1 MRVRRERRRPRRR
14 APDPAPSRSAEW
26 RFPRT
31 RSRRG
36 CGAAGAAAAAGDP
49 APPPPGQVTAGAGGR
64 GDATP
69 GSPAWRSYVE
79 SPGGGAPF
87 PTAFFARP
95 VEVVA
100 RELLGARLVSDVAGG
115 RTSGVIV
122 ETEAY
127 GGPDDPASHAA
138 TRGGR
143 TPRNAIMFGPAG
155 LAYVYRIYGMHW
167 CVNVVTGETDQAQA
181 VLVRA
186 LAPLEGL
193 DLMTLRRGRVE
204 GLTSGPGRLCQ
215 ALGIT
220 GELYGHDLGTPP
232 LRVLPGWTVPDAEVL
247 VSGRIGI
254 RHAADRPLRFHVRG
268 EPHVSR

>member
-1 MRVRRERRRPRRR
+1 M
-14 APDPAPSRSAEW
+14 W
-26 RFPRT
+26 
-31 RSRRG
+31 SRRG
-36 CGAAGAAAAAGDP
+36 CGAAGAAAAGGDP
-49 APPPPGQVTAGAGGR
+49 APPTAGRVTAGAR
-64 GDATP
+64 ARDDATP
-69 GSPAWRSYVE
+69 AFPAWRSRIE
-79 SPGGGAPF
+79 PPTRDIPF
-87 PTAFFARP
+87 PVAFFARP

-100 RELLGARLVSDVAGG
+100 REILGTRLVSDVAGV

-143 TPRNAIMFGPAG
+143 TARNAAMFGPPG
-155 LAYVYRIYGMHW
+155 HAYVYRIYGIHW
-167 CVNVVTGETDQAQA
+167 CVNVVTGDVGEAQA

-193 DLMTLRRGRVE
+193 EVMAARRGRAE

-220 GELYGHDLGTPP
+220 ADLYGHDLGEPP
-232 LRVLPGWTVPDAEVL
+232 LRVRPGWVVPDGSVEA
-247 VSGRIGI
+247 SGRIGI
-254 RHAADRPLRFHVRG
+254 RRAADRPLRFHVKG